1 MRIVF
6 LTDIHA
12 NQEALS
18 ACLEHAERFQPER
31 YVFLGDL
38 VGYGADPGPVLD
50 AVMSRVERGGAAVQ
64 GNHDL
69 AVTLGPAP
77 LMQPDAQ
84 RAVEWTRGQLNAVQL
99 GFLAGLPLRIEE
111 DGRLYVHANA
121 WAPEH
126 WEYINGVFDAGRS
139 LRATNCRVTFC
150 GHVHEPTLYHMSPDG
165 RVFGFTPVPGTG
177 VPLGPRRRWLAVP
190 GSAGQPRDGNP
201 AASYALFDDA
211 TSVLTWYRVP
221 YDTETA
227 ARKIREAGLPPSLAL
242 RLQVG
247 Y

>member
-1 MRIVF
+1 MRIAF
-6 LTDIHA
+6 LSDVHA

-18 ACLEHAERFQPER
+18 ACLEHARRADPGR

-50 AVMSRVERGGAAVQ
+50 TVMSCLERGGVAVQ

-77 LMQPDAQ
+77 RMHADAQ
-84 RAVEWTRGQLNAVQL
+84 RAIEWTRGQLSSGQL
-99 GFLAGLPLRIEE
+99 QFLAGLPLSVEE
-111 DGRLYVHANA
+111 EGRLYVHANA
-121 WAPEH
+121 WAPED
-126 WEYINGVFDAGRS
+126 WEYINGVFEAGRS
-139 LRATNCRVTFC
+139 LRATSCRVTFC
-150 GHVHEPTLYHMSPDG
+150 GHVHEPIVYHMAPDG
-165 RVFGFTPVPGTG
+165 RVSGFTPVPGTG
-177 VPLGPRRRWLAVP
+177 IPLSPRRRWLAVP

-201 AASYALFDDA
+201 AASYALFDDS
-211 TSVLTWYRVP
+211 TSVLTWFRVP
-221 YDTETA
+221 YDCETA
-227 ARKIREAGLPPSLAL
+227 ARKIRDAGLPPSLAL